1 MNSNRVLSIDLD
13 TNLCFQVLI
22 LFYKLIWTLIE
33 TLAFGVLCACVC
45 MYVCACVF
53 ACVVRVCYHALYFLV
68 AFDFYSGFCACFFAS
83 NRILPILFELSV
95 ELNWVPPVMV
105 AL

>member
-45 MYVCACVF
+45 MCVCACVF
-53 ACVVRVCYHALYFLV
+53 ACVVRVCYHALYF
-68 AFDFYSGFCACFFAS
+68 FSC
-83 NRILPILFELSV
+83 I
-95 ELNWVPPVMV
+95 
-105 AL
+105 